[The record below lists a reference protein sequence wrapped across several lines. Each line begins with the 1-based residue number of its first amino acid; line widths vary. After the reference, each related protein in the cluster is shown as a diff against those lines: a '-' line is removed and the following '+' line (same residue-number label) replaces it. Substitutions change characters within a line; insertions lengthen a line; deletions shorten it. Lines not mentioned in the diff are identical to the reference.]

1 MSGVA
6 DLAVSAVADPV
17 PGQTS
22 ACISTPADPPQSVGV
37 DWKSL
42 QALSAASQGAVEVRW
57 TPRGVLLSLQLA
69 ANLKPGS
76 SFVDVLSCCAR
87 MFFGEDGEFLVTQ
100 LESGNLKVPSL
111 LLLRSS
117 RVRLD
122 IMNILFERSLSAEWC
137 FKRYILVA
145 FHIVNGKPLFVP

>member
-6 DLAVSAVADPV
+6 DLAGSAVADPA

-22 ACISTPADPPQSVGV
+22 TCITVAEDPPQSVGV
-37 DWKSL
+37 AWRNL

-57 TPRGVLLSLQLA
+57 TPRGILLSLQLA
-69 ANLKPGS
+69 ANLKSGS

-87 MFFGEDGEFLVTQ
+87 MFFGEDGEFLVSK

-111 LLLRSS
+111 QLLRSS

-122 IMNILFERSLSAEWC
+122 IMNILFERTLRAEWC
-137 FKRYILVA
+137 YKRYILVA
-145 FHIVNGKPLFVP
+145 FQIVNG